1 MYNGCNQIQVTTA
14 YMVAEPAIFLE
25 LLSEHK
31 IAYSFAP
38 NFFMAAAI
46 NPFSE
51 PGKKLPP
58 YDLSHLK
65 VLICGGEAS
74 RTDTITT
81 ADEVLVKLGAPA
93 LSIKSVYGLTEVLS
107 PFKLKYPCDFS

>member
-1 MYNGCNQIQVTTA
+1 MYNGCNQLQVTTA
-14 YMVAEPAIFLE
+14 FMVAEPATFLE

-46 NPFSE
+46 NPLAE
-51 PGKKLPP
+51 PGKELPP
-58 YDLSHLK
+58 YDLSNLK

-74 RTDTITT
+74 STETLAI
-81 ADEVLVKLGAPA
+81 ADKVLVKLGAPM
-93 LSIKSVYGLTEVLS
+93 LSIQSVYGLTEVLF
-107 PFKLKYPCDFS
+107 PPKTNIHGT